1 MSSLNQNLDGW
12 DPECTGCWQ
21 DGGKRTA
28 QRNLLIS
35 MSCLLLGFAT
45 WMVWSVLIVQM
56 EQVGFPFSK
65 AQLYQLPAIAGL
77 SGAMMRLSHS
87 FLLGIAGGRLVMAA
101 STVLLAVPA
110 LLTGLALRDPE
121 TSYATFCVLAMLSGQ
136 GGAVFASSMANISGF
151 FPKRMQG
158 LALGVN
164 AGIGNLGVSLM
175 QCIVPVVAGCAAL
188 SYLTGPPLSL
198 VMPAGDRA
206 IGSPLWIQNSALMWV
221 PLCLICGLVAW
232 LGASTLPP
240 HTRTTNAQA
249 FLRATWVVL
258 MSLAAAAVGLYL
270 LIGLDLH
277 WLIVLPLAT
286 MLALF
291 AMRYGTPMAV
301 RASLQKQFAIFPN
314 RHTWIMTLVYTMS
327 FGSFIGF
334 SASFPKFIQ
343 DIFSTGADG
352 KPLLGAPNPFHYAW
366 IGPLVGSLMR
376 AVGGWLS
383 DRVGGAKVTC
393 GAGLVMMAAVIGLAI
408 MLPAA
413 LTGSDR
419 LAWWPA
425 FLVTVVI
432 VFVCSGLSMGAN
444 FRIVPFVVPASLTG
458 AVLGWTSA
466 IAAYGAFVIPKILG
480 QQIAAHTPH
489 KAFYGFA
496 AYYGICLLLVWWF
509 YLRHGG
515 VERSDARPASA

>member
-1 MSSLNQNLDGW
+1 MTGMTRNLDGW
-12 DPECTGCWQ
+12 DPECAGCWQ
-21 DGGKRTA
+21 AGGQRTA
-28 QRNLLIS
+28 RRNLLIS

-65 AQLYQLPAIAGL
+65 SQLYQLPAIAGL

-101 STVLLAVPA
+101 STLLLAVPA
-110 LLTGLALRDPE
+110 LLTGLALRDRE
-121 TSYATFCVLAMLSGQ
+121 TSYTTFCVLAMLSGQ

-158 LALGVN
+158 MALGVN

-175 QCIVPVVAGCAAL
+175 QFTVPVVAGCAVFGA
-188 SYLTGPPLSL
+188 LTGPPLPL
-198 VMPAGDRA
+198 VVPAGGRA
-206 IGSPLWIQNSALMWV
+206 IGSPLWIQNSTLMWV
-221 PLCLICGLVAW
+221 PLCLVCGLIAW
-232 LGASTLPP
+232 FGASTLPP
-240 HTRTTNAQA
+240 HTRTAQLPA

-258 MSLAAAAVGLYL
+258 ISLAAAGAGLYL
-270 LIGLDLH
+270 LIGLGLH

-286 MLALF
+286 VLALL
-291 AMRYGTPMAV
+291 AMRYGTPAAV
-301 RASLQKQFAIFPN
+301 RASLQRQFAIFPN

-352 KPLLGAPNPFHYAW
+352 ASLVGAPNPFHYAW
-366 IGPLVGSLMR
+366 IGPLLGSLMR

-383 DRVGGAKVTC
+383 DRMGGARVTC
-393 GAGLVMMAAVIGLAI
+393 AAGLVMLAAVIALAI
-408 MLPAA
+408 MLPMA
-413 LTGSDR
+413 LASADR
-419 LAWWPA
+419 LSWFPP
-425 FLVTVVI
+425 FLVTVI
-432 VFVCSGLSMGAN
+432 VLFICSGLSMGAN
-444 FRIVPFVVPASLTG
+444 FRIVPFVVPAQLAG

-480 QQIAAHTPH
+480 QHIAAHTPER
-489 KAFYGFA
+489 AFFGFA
-496 AYYGICLLLVWWF
+496 AYYSICLALVWWF

-515 VERSDARPASA
+515 VERVDRQPSI